1 MQQWRAYGNDDPLPD
16 RCRTLQSRDG
26 WRRLMGENVISV
38 AASSAKREWW
48 DLLRLDDPRYPR
60 PALVAGLRTV
70 GRLGWLPVT
79 VYLGNAAENLV
90 SKLAAQG
97 TAAVGTLNG
106 LAGALQLQGVW
117 QLAQQ
122 SPMAAAGLLTILVA
136 LGALIALA
144 QRDTRREA

>member
-16 RCRTLQSRDG
+16 RCRTVQSRDG
-26 WRRLMGENVISV
+26 WRCVMGENVISV
-38 AASSAKREWW
+38 AASPVKSDWW

-79 VYLGNAAENLV
+79 VYLGNVAQNLV
-90 SKLAAQG
+90 SKLTAQG

-106 LAGALQLQGVW
+106 LASALQLEGVW
-117 QLAQQ
+117 QLAQR
-122 SPMAAAGLLTILVA
+122 SPMAAAGLVVLLVV
-136 LGALIALA
+136 LGLLIYLA
-144 QRDTRREA
+144 QRDT